1 MAEAPAVRSDAPGA
15 VLHLAVDQRFA
26 GGFAIEARLEVS
38 LRPGSMLVLFGPSAA
53 GKTTILRQIAGLDR
67 PDAGAIRFDGDVWCD
82 TAQGVWRSPQSRRV
96 GVVFQEPTLFPH
108 LTVRENIHY
117 GIRVRPGSDPASG
130 DRVRPR
136 SDPEQAMA
144 GIVRLLG
151 IEGLED
157 RYPRALSGGEGQRV
171 ALARALAPDPRLL
184 LLDEPFASLDAPT
197 RLRLRREVRALLQVT
212 GTPAILVTHDRAEA
226 LSMGDIVAVVI
237 GGRVRQVGPVSDV
250 FSRPADAAIAT
261 SLGIEAVLPARVD
274 RSSGGLVKVSVGAVL
289 LDAAEREPIEDGA
302 PVYACIRAEDVTLEA
317 GAGGPA
323 SARNH
328 LPARVIAIASE
339 GPIERVSLDCG
350 FLLDAVITRRS
361 REELGLAPGAQ
372 VTAAIK
378 ATSIHLVPRL

>member
-1 MAEAPAVRSDAPGA
+1 
-15 VLHLAVDQRFA
+15 
-26 GGFAIEARLEVS
+26 
-38 LRPGSMLVLFGPSAA
+38 
-53 GKTTILRQIAGLDR
+53 
-67 PDAGAIRFDGDVWCD
+67 
-82 TAQGVWRSPQSRRV
+82 
-96 GVVFQEPTLFPH
+96 
-108 LTVRENIHY
+108 
-117 GIRVRPGSDPASG
+117 
-130 DRVRPR
+130 
-136 SDPEQAMA
+136 MA
-144 GIVRLLG
+144 GIVRVLG
-151 IEGLED
+151 IEGLEN

-212 GTPAILVTHDRAEA
+212 GTPAILVTHDRVEA
-226 LSMGDIVAVVI
+226 LAMGDIVAVVI
-237 GGRVRQVGPVSDV
+237 GGRVRQVGPVSEV

-261 SLGIEAVLPARVD
+261 SVGIEAVLPARVAHA
-274 RSSGGLVKVSVGAVL
+274 SGGLVKVSVGDVL
-289 LDAAEREPIEDGA
+289 LDAAEQEPIEDGT

-317 GAGGPA
+317 SAGGQA

-328 LPARVIAIASE
+328 LRSRVVAIVSE
-339 GPIERVSLDCG
+339 GPIERVSIDCG